1 MLEQQPPPGWGRDEI
16 TKFLDASRA
25 NSYATFANLKAE
37 YAKLLGLDAANRTL
51 VDNLLNT
58 KDWFAGFFV
67 LRAHSSFL
75 AGVRLALSG
84 QVPEAYA
91 ALRLSLEEALY
102 GFYLSKNPASR
113 ETWLRR
119 HDSAE
124 HKSTVR
130 AEFKIRNLFDALK
143 AANKIEAKA
152 AGTLYDRTIDY
163 GAHPNERALMQALQ
177 MNKGVKQTE
186 LKVIYLMG
194 DGAALRLCLKT
205 AAQVGVCA
213 LGIFRLVFKE
223 RFDLVGL
230 TNVLDQLRK
239 DL

>member
-1 MLEQQPPPGWGRDEI
+1 
-16 TKFLDASRA
+16 
-25 NSYATFANLKAE
+25 
-37 YAKLLGLDAANRTL
+37 
-51 VDNLLNT
+51 
-58 KDWFAGFFV
+58 
-67 LRAHSSFL
+67 
-75 AGVRLALSG
+75 
-84 QVPEAYA
+84 
-91 ALRLSLEEALY
+91 
-102 GFYLSKNPASR
+102 
-113 ETWLRR
+113 
-119 HDSAE
+119 
-124 HKSTVR
+124 
-130 AEFKIRNLFDALK
+130 
-143 AANKIEAKA
+143 
-152 AGTLYDRTIDY
+152 
-163 GAHPNERALMQALQ
+163 